1 MKNNK
6 NLCPEC
12 SEAGIAFK
20 EVSDKYM
27 EGLNDKRFG
36 MGAIDLIYNE
46 VKRNIN
52 KIPLISFYNVPGKN
66 EIIDY
71 NGEYNKKDLEKFI
84 AETLNWSEI
93 PIDVELDLN
102 KEDL

>member
-1 MKNNK
+1 M
-6 NLCPEC
+6 
-12 SEAGIAFK
+12 
-20 EVSDKYM
+20 
-27 EGLNDKRFG
+27 
-36 MGAIDLIYNE
+36 IYNE
-46 VKRNIN
+46 VNREIKE
-52 KIPLISFYNVPGKN
+52 IPLISFYNVPGKN